1 MLFVSLNMKK
11 KCCKILELR
20 KKTQLDGYY
29 VINGERLS
37 SKTKSGKKT
46 MWNKCDK
53 REHFTS
59 IRFVENR
66 WMIKNLNQPS
76 ENKNGP

>member
-46 MWNKCDK
+46 M
-53 REHFTS
+53 
-59 IRFVENR
+59 
-66 WMIKNLNQPS
+66 
-76 ENKNGP
+76 